1 MIYNSGITSTKEI
14 TYFEK
19 NYISRIA
26 TVRKCISCM
35 LLLLIGLTI
44 SAQKKSQKFIHY
56 GKQDGLNQSSVNF
69 IYQDSQDYLWIANF
83 GGINRF
89 DGYSFTSYVNEFNDD
104 NSISDNSVWAILEKK
119 NKTLWFGTK
128 AGLSKY
134 NRKTGDFVNYFIL
147 DNKNSSGTLAV
158 KALFE
163 DKNGRFYIGSEGEG
177 LFIFSDKNKTFHLVN
192 LIPSNAKISAISED
206 AYGNLWVGTENLGL
220 FKVSSDRSNAVNF
233 LEEKSFLSKIIWS
246 LYSDQKGTTWIG
258 TDKDGLVRY
267 DEANKSFVFYKNQ
280 IDNLNYKAGDK
291 IKTIIEFDDLLW
303 IGSATQG
310 LSYFSYKEN
319 RFFNYMKDPY
329 NANALFDNDV
339 SSIFPGAN
347 GVLYVGFYTK
357 GFDKVISTPFRT
369 LKHNP
374 ENNNTLSDDNVYSM
388 YLDEEDMLWFGTF
401 GGGLNSYNPKTNQFK
416 HYKHD
421 KNDTNTISHN
431 WVRIIYEDR
440 NKTMWVGTWGGG
452 LNKFDR
458 KTGVFK
464 RYLPKPGKTNS
475 LNHNIITAL
484 FEDNDG
490 ELWIGTYGGGI
501 NIYQPKTDDFKSI
514 IHNKNNPNSL
524 SDDHITSFYQDKNG
538 LIWICTY
545 GGGLNAY
552 DKTSNTFERFL
563 PNPEQKYSLNNYKT
577 LHIYDVPNKDFFWIT
592 TLGGGI
598 NKFYYKENKFLN
610 YTEKDGL
617 SNNST
622 MGMLLDTYQNYWI
635 SSNNGISR
643 FDPVKETFINYTT
656 LDGLGSDD
664 YNLEAFAKTDDGTLY
679 FGGKEGITYFNPKD
693 VNSKINFP
701 RVAFTNI
708 KIEDSIQTIFSKQ
721 LEVPYKE
728 RITIKYAALNPD
740 KAANIRYA
748 YQLIGRDKDWN
759 FVDKNR
765 YLEFTNLIPGDYE
778 LRIKSTNSDQIWNTE
793 YTSVSLYIPTPW
805 YLNWYYRGA
814 AIFLFLLSG
823 YIYYSVKINQVR
835 RRNKLLEE
843 KVEERTKTIKKKN
856 IALKTEKEKTED
868 AYKQLKKLEQFKNE
882 FTGMLAHDLKNPLV
896 TILGYSSEH
905 SSDTDLESINK
916 SGKKMLHLI
925 ENMLEVQKFENT
937 DVRLSLEKNNLKS
950 LALEA
955 INQVEILAHEKRIQI
970 HNKIKEEYTVSIDR
984 PIIERV
990 FVNLLSNA
998 IKFSPTD
1005 SKIEILGY
1013 VSNDNS
1019 DEVTVCIKD
1028 YGVGIPKD
1036 KLQSIFAKFSQAEA
1050 RDSGGTRS
1058 TGLGLTFCKMAIE
1071 AHKCTIWVTS
1081 EVNMG
1086 SSFYFN
1092 LPKLEDKILVENM
1105 KEAGYSN
1112 YENPLY
1118 TLKLEEEEL
1127 TLFIPFTEKINTLKI
1142 YETGEWFDIFDHLEE
1157 TENIK
1162 RWKQMMIEALTSFDE
1177 NAFSY
1182 LKQLVVN
1189 KIVN

>member
-1 MIYNSGITSTKEI
+1 MIYSSDITSTMKI
-14 TYFEK
+14 PYFGK
-19 NYISRIA
+19 SYVFGIID
-26 TVRKCISCM
+26 VRKYIWCVM
-35 LLLLIGLTI
+35 LLLTSLTI
-44 SAQKKSQKFIHY
+44 SSQKKSQKFIHY

-83 GGINRF
+83 GGINSF
-89 DGYSFTSYVNEFNDD
+89 DGYNFTSYINEFNDE
-104 NSISDNSVWAILEKK
+104 NSISDNSVWTILEKT

-134 NRKTGDFVNYFIL
+134 NRKTGNFINYFIR
-147 DNKNSSGTLAV
+147 DNKKSSSTLAV

-177 LFIFSDKNKTFHLVN
+177 LYTFSDENKTFNLVD
-192 LIPSNAKISAISED
+192 LIPDTAKISAISED
-206 AYGNLWVGTENLGL
+206 IYNNLWIGTENLGL
-220 FKVSSDRSNAVNF
+220 FKISSNRSDVVHF
-233 LEEKSFLSKIIWS
+233 LQTDSFLSKVIWS
-246 LYSDQKGTTWIG
+246 LYSDEKGNTWIG

-267 DEANKSFVFYKNQ
+267 DEANRSFIFYKNQ
-280 IDNLNYKAGDK
+280 ADSLNYKAGDK
-291 IKTIIEFDDLLW
+291 IKTITKFEDVLW
-303 IGSATQG
+303 VGSATEG

-319 RFFNYMKDPY
+319 RFFNYVKDPY
-329 NANALFDNDV
+329 NPNSLFDNDV

-357 GFDKVISTPFRT
+357 GFDKVVSTPFRT

-374 ENNNTLSDDNVYSM
+374 KNDNTLSDDNVYCM
-388 YLDEEDMLWFGTF
+388 YLDHQDILWFGTF

-416 HYKHD
+416 HYKHNKED
-421 KNDTNTISHN
+421 VNTISHD
-431 WVRIIYEDR
+431 WVRIIYEDS
-440 NKTMWVGTWGGG
+440 NNTMWIGTWGGG
-452 LNKFDR
+452 LNKFDK

-514 IHNKNNPNSL
+514 IHDKNDPNSL

-552 DKTSNTFERFL
+552 DKTTNTFERFL
-563 PNPEQKYSLNNYKT
+563 PNPEQEYSLNNYKT
-577 LHIYDVPNKDFFWIT
+577 LHIYDVTNEDFFWIT

-622 MGMLLDTYQNYWI
+622 MGMLLDPYQNYWI
-635 SSNNGISR
+635 SSNNGLSR

-679 FGGKEGITYFNPKD
+679 FGGKEGVTYFNPKD
-693 VNSKINFP
+693 VGSQINFP

-708 KIEDSIQTIFSKQ
+708 KIEDSVQATSTKK
-721 LEVPYKE
+721 LEIPYKK
-728 RITIKYAALNPD
+728 RITIEYAALNPD

-748 YQLIGRDKDWN
+748 YQLIGRDEDWN
-759 FVDKNR
+759 FVGKNR

-778 LRIKSTNSDQIWNTE
+778 LRIKSTNSDQIWDTQ
-793 YTSVSLYIPTPW
+793 YASVSIYIPAPW
-805 YLNWYYRGA
+805 YMNWYYRGI
-814 AIFLFLLSG
+814 AIFVFLLSG
-823 YIYYSVKINQVR
+823 YIYYWMKINQAK

-843 KVEERTKTIKKKN
+843 KVEQRTITIHQKN
-856 IALKTEKEKTED
+856 IALKSEKEKTED
-868 AYKQLKKLEQFKNE
+868 AYKQLKKLELFKNE

-905 SSDTDLESINK
+905 SSNTDLESINK

-925 ENMLEVQKFENT
+925 ENMLEVQKFENAEVKL
-937 DVRLSLEKNNLKS
+937 DLEKSNLKS
-950 LALEA
+950 IGVEALK
-955 INQVEILAHEKRIQI
+955 QVKILADEKRIQI
-970 HNKIKEEYTVSIDR
+970 HNTIKEEYTVHVDR
-984 PIIERV
+984 HIIERV

-1005 SKIEILGY
+1005 SEIEILGD
-1013 VSNDNS
+1013 VNENNS
-1019 DEVTVCIKD
+1019 DEIIVCIKD
-1028 YGVGIPKD
+1028 YGAGIPVL
-1036 KLQSIFAKFSQAEA
+1036 KLQYIFAKFSQAEA

-1071 AHKCTIWVTS
+1071 AHKGTIWVTS
-1081 EVNMG
+1081 EIDKG

-1092 LPKLEDKILVENM
+1092 LPKLEDKILVENIG
-1105 KEAGYSN
+1105 ETESSN
-1112 YENPLY
+1112 YRSPLY
-1118 TLKLEEEEL
+1118 TLKFQEEDL
-1127 TLFIPFTEKINTLKI
+1127 ILFHPFTEKINTLTI

-1162 RWKQMMIEALTSFDE
+1162 RWKQMMMEALTSFDE

-1182 LKQLVVN
+1182 LKQLVV
-1189 KIVN
+1189 KTIV